1 MFFKSKL
8 LISTLVALPLSVLS
22 FKALSPTFQAIGS
35 ASSSVN
41 KNVQSDAQKSTETEP
56 KANTGGSKSRFGIS
70 SKAMLVAHAPR
81 SSRTIRASRTSKKR
95 RSRAIR
101 ATNASKKRSR
111 KIKVARASRR
121 RLYWRLPWVGATATV
136 TQRWHSDSWG
146 RYKSVDFGL
155 PAGTPVVAPI
165 ASRVLSF
172 CNAGRNHLAIRLQAA
187 DGNRYSLVHVKSR
200 SVYVNKRYRK
210 GQIIGVIARNTPRN
224 RCARSTGPHLHMSF
238 PRQNFK
244 LGRYWFSR
252 SYIPKRLKP

>member
-1 MFFKSKL
+1 MFLKSKL
-8 LISTLVALPLSVLS
+8 LISTLVALPLSVFS
-22 FKALSPTFQAIGS
+22 FKALSPTFKAIGN
-35 ASSSVN
+35 APSSIN
-41 KNVQSDAQKSTETEP
+41 KSVQSDAKKSGETET
-56 KANTGGSKSRFGIS
+56 KVNTGGTRTRFGIS
-70 SKAMLVAHAPR
+70 SKTMLVAHAP
-81 SSRTIRASRTSKKR
+81 KR
-95 RSRAIR
+95 RSRTIKTSR
-101 ATNASKKRSR
+101 ASRRRSKT
-111 KIKVARASRR
+111 IKVARASRR
-121 RLYWRLPWVGATATV
+121 RRGLYWRLPWVGATATV

-146 RYKSVDFGL
+146 RYKSIDFGL

-210 GQIIGVIARNTPRN
+210 GQIIGVIAGNTPRN

-252 SYIPKRLKP
+252 RYIPRRLKP

>member
-1 MFFKSKL
+1 VLLKSKL
-8 LISTLVALPLSVLS
+8 IISTLIALPLSLLS
-22 FKALSPTFQAIGS
+22 IKALTPAFQGTGT

-41 KNVQSDAQKSTETEP
+41 KSVNKNAQNRVIKPEQTNRP
-56 KANTGGSKSRFGIS
+56 KKNNPTSKTTKI
-70 SKAMLVAHAPR
+70 AHASR
-81 SSRTIRASRTSKKR
+81 SG
-95 RSRAIR
+95 
-101 ATNASKKRSR
+101 
-111 KIKVARASRR
+111 
-121 RLYWRLPWVGATATV
+121 WRVPWLGATATV

-155 PAGTPVVAPI
+155 PAGTPVVAPV
-165 ASRVLSF
+165 ASRVVSF
-172 CNAGRNHLAIRLQAA
+172 CNAGLNHLAIRLQAV

-210 GQIIGVIARNTPRN
+210 GQVIGVIARNTPRN

>member
-1 MFFKSKL
+1 MFLKSKL
-8 LISTLVALPLSVLS
+8 VLTTLVALPLSVLS
-22 FKALSPTFQAIGS
+22 FKALSPTFQANGS
-35 ASSSVN
+35 TYTSIS
-41 KNVQSDAQKSTETEP
+41 KNVQSDAEKP
-56 KANTGGSKSRFGIS
+56 ANKIKANTGG
-70 SKAMLVAHAPR
+70 
-81 SSRTIRASRTSKKR
+81 TRARLRR
-95 RSRAIR
+95 RSR
-101 ATNASKKRSR
+101 T
-111 KIKVARASRR
+111 IKVARASRR
-121 RLYWRLPWVGATATV
+121 RSYWRVPWLGATAIV

-165 ASRVLSF
+165 ASRVVGF
-172 CNAGRNHLAIRLQAA
+172 CNAGGNHLAIRLQAV

-210 GQIIGVIARNTPRN
+210 GQIIGVIAGNTPRN

-252 SYIPKRLKP
+252 RHIPKRLRP

>member
-1 MFFKSKL
+1 MFLKSKL

-41 KNVQSDAQKSTETEP
+41 KSVQSDAQKSADIEP
-56 KANTGGSKSRFGIS
+56 KANSGGSRARFGTS
-70 SKAMLVAHAPR
+70 SKTMLVAHHTPR
-81 SSRTIRASRTSKKR
+81 RRSRTIRASRTSKRR
-95 RSRAIR
+95 RSR
-101 ATNASKKRSR
+101 T
-111 KIKVARASRR
+111 IKVAHHTPRR
-121 RLYWRLPWVGATATV
+121 RGSYWRIPWVGATATV

-146 RYKSVDFGL
+146 RYKSIDFGL

-172 CNAGRNHLAIRLQAA
+172 CNAGGNHLAIRLQAA

-210 GQIIGVIARNTPRN
+210 GQIIGVIAANTPRN

-238 PRQNFK
+238 PRQSFR
-244 LGRYWFSR
+244 LGKYWFSR

>member
-1 MFFKSKL
+1 M
-8 LISTLVALPLSVLS
+8 
-22 FKALSPTFQAIGS
+22 SPTFQAIGS

-41 KNVQSDAQKSTETEP
+41 KSVQSDAQKSDDTETQ
-56 KANTGGSKSRFGIS
+56 ANTGGTRAWFGAGSKT
-70 SKAMLVAHAPR
+70 MLVAHHTPR
-81 SSRTIRASRTSKKR
+81 R
-95 RSRAIR
+95 RSK
-101 ATNASKKRSR
+101 T
-111 KIKVARASRR
+111 IKVARGSRR
-121 RLYWRLPWVGATATV
+121 RGGSYWRLPWVGATAIV

-146 RYKSVDFGL
+146 RYKSIDFGL

-210 GQIIGVIARNTPRN
+210 GQIIGVIAANTPRN

-238 PRQNFK
+238 PRQSFR

>member
-22 FKALSPTFQAIGS
+22 FKALSPTFQATGKTS
-35 ASSSVN
+35 TSVN
-41 KNVQSDAQKSTETEP
+41 KNVQSDAQKSIET
-56 KANTGGSKSRFGIS
+56 KQQANTGGTKARLGRRKSK
-70 SKAMLVAHAPR
+70 
-81 SSRTIRASRTSKKR
+81 T
-95 RSRAIR
+95 
-101 ATNASKKRSR
+101 
-111 KIKVARASRR
+111 IKVAHASRR
-121 RLYWRLPWVGATATV
+121 RGAYWRVPWLGATATV

-155 PAGTPVVAPI
+155 PAGTPVVAPV

-172 CNAGRNHLAIRLQAA
+172 CNAGGNHLAIRLQAA

-200 SVYVNKRYRK
+200 RVYVGKRYRK
-210 GQIIGVIARNTPRN
+210 GQVVGVIAGNTPRN

-238 PRQNFK
+238 PRQNFR

-252 SYIPKRLKP
+252 SYIPKRLRP

>member
-1 MFFKSKL
+1 MVLLKSKL
-8 LISTLVALPLSVLS
+8 FVSALIALPLSVFS
-22 FKALSPTFQAIGS
+22 VKALTPTLKSTGTSPLG
-35 ASSSVN
+35 VK
-41 KNVQSDAQKSTETEP
+41 KNVQTKVVKSE
-56 KANTGGSKSRFGIS
+56 
-70 SKAMLVAHAPR
+70 H
-81 SSRTIRASRTSKKR
+81 TIRPKKKNPTSKTIKIAHHTR
-95 RSRAIR
+95 RSG
-101 ATNASKKRSR
+101 
-111 KIKVARASRR
+111 
-121 RLYWRLPWVGATATV
+121 WRIPWLGATAVV

-172 CNAGRNHLAIRLQAA
+172 CNAGRNHLAIRLQAS

-200 SVYVNKRYRK
+200 SVYVGKRYRR
-210 GQIIGVIARNTPRN
+210 GQVIGTIARNTPRN

-238 PRQNFK
+238 PRQNFR

>member
-1 MFFKSKL
+1 MLLKSKL
-8 LISTLVALPLSVLS
+8 FVSALIALPIGVFSVEALTPA
-22 FKALSPTFQAIGS
+22 FKNIGT
-35 ASSSVN
+35 SSLSVN
-41 KNVQSDAQKSTETEP
+41 KNVPTRVVKAEQTNPPKESNST
-56 KANTGGSKSRFGIS
+56 SKSKTI
-70 SKAMLVAHAPR
+70 KIAH
-81 SSRTIRASRTSKKR
+81 
-95 RSRAIR
+95 RSR
-101 ATNASKKRSR
+101 SG
-111 KIKVARASRR
+111 
-121 RLYWRLPWVGATATV
+121 WRVPWLGATATV

-172 CNAGRNHLAIRLQAA
+172 CNAGGNHLAIRLKAA

-200 SVYVNKRYRK
+200 SVYVGRRYRR
-210 GQIIGVIARNTPRN
+210 GQVIGVIAGNTPRN

-238 PRQNFK
+238 PRQNFR